1 MTADPAGWPD
11 DVREAVARALRKR
24 STGLEVAKWQSW
36 LPEADAALEATRPFV
51 AASVAAAAEAMR
63 EESARLIESRCCGDP
78 GCRVSPVVCS
88 QKAAA
93 DAIRA
98 LPIPSADALARRDA
112 EMRREG
118 MLKAAWIAENIHP
131 SAASAVGEAHMRS
144 YRDAITYA
152 IRARAGGEEGDAP
165 CMRCGGGECQQCEGN
180 PA

>member
-1 MTADPAGWPD
+1 MSTLLPCPFCGKVPVSRFVGDDDGGYHGIDCCRAFSHDATEEEAAAGWN
-11 DVREAVARALRKR
+11 RRADL
-24 STGLEVAKWQSW
+24 T
-36 LPEADAALEATRPFV
+36 PADL

-63 EESARLIESRCCGDP
+63 EACEQAACDASDP
-78 GCRVSPVVCS
+78 PALKNEAEGQIADDTREMVM
-88 QKAAA
+88 

-152 IRARAGGEEGDAP
+152 IRALAAEAGHD
-165 CMRCGGGECQQCEGN
+165 
-180 PA
+180 